1 MAGIGIRLNR
11 IFDKKSIISNLY
23 GFFYST
29 MVTIAPMFLVIGI
42 ILVMGKVL
50 GFSTVGYASRELF
63 ACTVLYIFVFALLS
77 ASPFNAVLSRY
88 LSDIIYDERYQD
100 ILPCYYL
107 GLLLNL
113 ILSTVLA
120 VPFCLHLYYVG
131 SVPIYYIAT
140 GFVGYISL
148 VIVFYSML
156 YLSIFKDYKKI
167 SLYFFIGMIT
177 TFILSI
183 IFVYLFKMDIAYS
196 MLLSLS
202 IGFFLI
208 AILEYATIKSYFH
221 ENSNRYRKVFSY
233 FKEYWELI
241 LTNFCYTLGLYIH
254 NFVFWTTDMKMV
266 VADSYVCAQPYD
278 MATCLAMFTN
288 ISASIIFISRI
299 EMHFHERY
307 KAYSEAVIGGR
318 GSDINISKKRMFTQ
332 LSNELMN
339 LVRIQFIISVIIF
352 LVCIIILPQFG
363 FSGLTLRIYPCL
375 AAGYFI
381 LFVMYSEILFLYYFN
396 DLKGAVLTSVLFC
409 ITTFIGSVVATYLPD
424 IWYGLGML
432 SGAMVGWTAAYFRLR
447 WVEKNLDRHIF
458 CRGSLLEKGKGKK
471 PSYKVYDVYKTS
483 KEKKGAC

>member
-29 MVTIAPMFLVIGI
+29 MVTIAPMFLVIGT
-42 ILVMGKVL
+42 ILIMGKFL

-63 ACTVLYIFVFALLS
+63 ACTVLYIFIFSLLS

-107 GLLLNL
+107 GLFLNL
-113 ILSTVLA
+113 ILSTILGI
-120 VPFCLHLYYVG
+120 PFCLHLYFVG
-131 SVPIYYIAT
+131 EVALYYIVT
-140 GFVGYISL
+140 GYVGYISL

-177 TFILSI
+177 SFVLSLV
-183 IFVYLFKMDIAYS
+183 FVYLLKMDIAYS

-202 IGFFLI
+202 LGFFLI
-208 AILEYATIKSYFH
+208 AVLEYATIRSYFH
-221 ENSNRYRKVFSY
+221 ENSNRYRKIFTY
-233 FKEYWELI
+233 FREYWEL
-241 LTNFCYTLGLYIH
+241 LVTNFFYTLGLYIH
-254 NFVFWTTDMKMV
+254 NFVFWTTDMKMEV
-266 VADSYVCAQPYD
+266 VDSFVCAQPYD

-318 GSDINISKKRMFTQ
+318 GSDINITKKRMFMQ

-352 LVCIIILPQFG
+352 LICIIVLPRFG

-381 LFVMYSEILFLYYFN
+381 LFIMYSEILFLYYFN
-396 DLKGAVLTSVLFC
+396 DLKGAVLTSVMFC
-409 ITTFIGSVVATYLPD
+409 IVTFWGSIVATYLPD
-424 IWYGLGML
+424 IWYGAGML
-432 SGAMVGWTAAYFRLR
+432 AGALVGWTVAYFRLR

-458 CRGSLLEKGKGKK
+458 CRGSILKKGKGKK
-471 PSYKVYDVYKTS
+471 PSYKIYDVYNTPKK
-483 KEKKGAC
+483 KEAH

>member
-29 MVTIAPMFLVIGI
+29 MVTIAPMFLVIGT
-42 ILVMGKVL
+42 ILIMGKVL

-63 ACTVLYIFVFALLS
+63 ACTVLYIFIFSLLS

-107 GLLLNL
+107 GLFLNL
-113 ILSTVLA
+113 LLSTALGI
-120 VPFCLHLYYVG
+120 PFCLHLYYIGKVALFY
-131 SVPIYYIAT
+131 VAT
-140 GFVGYISL
+140 GYVGYISL

-177 TFILSI
+177 SFVLSL
-183 IFVYLFKMDIAYS
+183 IFVFLLKMDIAYS

-208 AILEYATIKSYFH
+208 AIMEYATIKSYFH
-221 ENSNRYRKVFSY
+221 ENSNRYRKIFTY
-233 FKEYWELI
+233 FREYWELVV
-241 LTNFCYTLGLYIH
+241 TNFFYTLGLYIH

-288 ISASIIFISRI
+288 ISASIIFISRV

-318 GSDINISKKRMFTQ
+318 GSDINISKKRMFMQ
-332 LSNELMN
+332 LSNEIMN

-352 LVCIIILPQFG
+352 LICIIILPRFG

-375 AAGYFI
+375 AAGYFV
-381 LFVMYSEILFLYYFN
+381 LFIMYSEILFLYYFN
-396 DLKGAVLTSVLFC
+396 DLKGAVLTSVMFC
-409 ITTFIGSVVATYLPD
+409 IVTFIGSVAASYLPD
-424 IWYGLGML
+424 IWYGAGML
-432 SGAMVGWTAAYFRLR
+432 AGALVGWTVAYFRLR

-458 CRGSLLEKGKGKK
+458 CRGSILKKGKGKK
-471 PSYKVYDVYKTS
+471 PSYKIYDVYNIPK
-483 KEKKGAC
+483 KKGAR